1 MDEKIETLSEAAE
14 QYLRSQA
21 QIKYPQVLASKF
33 PRVVNRIVQL
43 KDDRNKLNDY
53 FHSLITDLRGNR
65 KGFPFEV
72 LMEIED
78 LRASML
84 GETTPLLHEDDR
96 TKWVS

>member
-1 MDEKIETLSEAAE
+1 MDEKIESLSEATE
-14 QYLRSQA
+14 EYFRSHPE
-21 QIKYPQVLASKF
+21 IKYPMALASKF

-43 KDDRNKLNDY
+43 KDDRIKLKDY
-53 FHSLITDLRGNR
+53 FHSLINDLRGNR

-78 LRASML
+78 LRFGML